1 MKKQISNRVN
11 LSPTLFWD
19 TDVDLIDWEKQAR
32 FIIERV
38 ITRGD
43 IEDWKQIKKFYGL
56 QKIKKEIIS
65 MRYLD
70 KKTLNF
76 FSIYFDVPKM
86 KFRCYT
92 MKQLFPAHWDY

>member
-1 MKKQISNRVN
+1 MN

-19 TDVDLIDWEKQAR
+19 TDVDSIDWEKQAR
-32 FIIERV
+32 SIIERV

-43 IEDWKQIKKFYGL
+43 IDDWKQIKKFYGL
-56 QKIKKEIIS
+56 PKIKKEIIS

-76 FSIYFDVPKM
+76 FSIYFDVPKT